1 MRGSIAVVALA
12 ALAAL
17 LVGCS
22 EPATSDGGSVAADEG
37 TTDGADCAKADLL
50 RCAADSSL
58 ADLVPAKATAATG
71 EPIVIGMV
79 NQENTAAGSY
89 PELSQAVD
97 AGVAF
102 INEQLGGVD
111 GRPLEIEVCNTEFST
126 EGSTSCG
133 QRFVDEGV
141 PAVLGGID
149 VFGNAVDVL
158 ADNGIPYVGGIPVSD
173 ASVRSDHSYQ
183 WSGGSWGA
191 AVAFADY
198 ATRELKVE
206 RVSIVYGEFGSI
218 TESAEF
224 ARKVLEARGVTVTMV
239 PFPILATDLGSPLG
253 VAAAARPDALFVLA
267 ADSGCQAGF
276 DGIAALG
283 LDVASFYLG
292 ACASPAIISAAGAKA
307 TEGAYFN
314 VEGPVS
320 GQRNADFDLYASV
333 IRAYG
338 PKGLDPVGAGTVSYR
353 SLMNLYR
360 VLRGIDGAPT
370 ARAIDEALAA
380 QRGAPSYAGHVS
392 TCDGEQFADL
402 TAMCSP
408 QQIVVQMEDGELVQ
422 RGDWIDVG
430 AVYAAS

>member
-1 MRGSIAVVALA
+1 MAPL
-12 ALAAL
+12 LAAL
-17 LVGCS
+17 LVAGAATGCS
-22 EPATSDGGSVAADEG
+22 EPEPKRASASTTAAAGSN
-37 TTDGADCAKADLL
+37 
-50 RCAADSSL
+50 RCTED
-58 ADLVPAKATAATG
+58 DLVGCARRSTLGDLVVDHPSKATG
-71 EPIVIGMV
+71 EPILVGMV
-79 NQENTAAGSY
+79 NQENTPGGSY
-89 PELSQAVD
+89 PELSAAAT
-97 AGVAF
+97 AGVEF
-102 INEQLGGVD
+102 VNEELGGV
-111 GRPLEIEVCNTEFST
+111 GARPIRLEVCNTGFSA
-126 EGSTSCG
+126 EGSTTCG
-133 QRFVDEGV
+133 QQFVEANAV
-141 PAVLGGID
+141 AVLGGID

-158 ADNGIPYVGGIPVSD
+158 DDNGIPYVGGIPVSD

-283 LDVASFYLG
+283 LDVASFYVG